1 MNVAVVDYGLSNL
14 TCVRAAIDRLGH
26 DSTVAARPE
35 DLDGADRIVL
45 PGVGAFGD
53 AMANLNAAGMVEAL
67 NEAVHKKGTPFLGI
81 CLGAQLICRDSD
93 EYGTHEGL
101 GWADAHVRK
110 LEPGAA
116 ALRVPHTGW
125 DDVEAQ
131 GESELFAD
139 VPDDALFY
147 YTHSHAIHANDKD
160 IVRGTCDYGTNF
172 AAVLRVGENIHATQF
187 HPEKSQKFGLA
198 MLGNFLERCG

>member
-67 NEAVHKKGTPFLGI
+67 NEAVHRKGTPFLGI
-81 CLGAQLICRDSD
+81 CLGAQLICKDSD

-125 DDVEAQ
+125 DDVAAQ
-131 GESELFAD
+131 GDSELFAG

-187 HPEKSQKFGLA
+187 HPEKSQKYGLA
-198 MLGNFLERCG
+198 MLGNFLEWCG

>member
-1 MNVAVVDYGLSNL
+1 MNVAVVDYKLSNL

-53 AMANLNAAGMVEAL
+53 AMANLRGAGMVEAL
-67 NEAVHKKGTPFLGI
+67 DEAVNSKGTPFLGI
-81 CLGAQLICRDSD
+81 CLGAQLICKDSD

-101 GWADAHVRK
+101 GWADAHVRR
-110 LEPGAA
+110 LEPGTAT
-116 ALRVPHTGW
+116 LRIPHTGW

-131 GESELFAD
+131 GDSELFTD

-147 YTHSHAIHANDKD
+147 YTHSHAIHANDTS
-160 IVRGTCDYGTNF
+160 IVRGTCDYGAPF
-172 AAVLRVGENIHATQF
+172 AAVLKVGENIHATQF